1 VHCGR
6 EIKLEVVRFSD
17 LASKEVINF
26 GNGKCLGQ
34 FSDCDLCIDP
44 ATGKIKEVTLAGR
57 SGFISSFFTNSPM
70 YVIPWQA
77 IIRVGVDTIIVSI
90 PEKKE

>member
-1 VHCGR
+1 M
-6 EIKLEVVRFSD
+6 EVVRFSD

-26 GNGKCLGQ
+26 GNGKCLGR
-34 FSDCDLCIDP
+34 FSDCDLSIDP
-44 ATGKIKEVTLAGR
+44 ATGKIEEVILAGR
-57 SGFISSFFTNSPM
+57 SGLLASFLANSPM
-70 YVIPWQA
+70 YVIPWKA